1 MRFIDKADNHF
12 LILVRIAALTVQT
25 GDSVV
30 QFFDNFLLHLLGVV
44 GNNRKL
50 IRRVGAGY
58 YAVTGETA
66 DKTVQKAHT
75 YGAIVVFHGMRF
87 GIVLA
92 VDEIT
97 CDRYYRVNCEH
108 DEKEVELRVFFAQI
122 LGNDIRSAGRTV
134 AFEQYAEAQSA
145 DKSGNHDGIDG
156 VALNDS
162 VCVDRFILET
172 RHKLRYRLHL
182 LKHEVRKRERHAE
195 SRGFAREVLVYAE
208 KREHAQ
214 RCVYK
219 QRHISHAEIAEIL
232 DHYGDTVYTGRR
244 KIVRHDEKHIT
255 ERIKTAERKSERI
268 HPQFVFDEFFNC
280 HMVSENYNF
289 G

>member
-1 MRFIDKADNHF
+1 MIGRFVIDHALFFGLIESAESLVYVFDVRERVGIFLDYVFEVDELRFIDKADNHF

-50 IRRVGAGY
+50 IRRFGAGY

-75 YGAIVVFHGMRF
+75 HGAIVVFHGMRF

-97 CDRYYRVNCEH
+97 CDRYYRVNGER
-108 DEKEVELRVFFAQI
+108 DEKEVELRIFFAQV
-122 LGNDIRSAGRTV
+122 LGNDVRTAGRTV

-156 VALNDS
+156 VALNGS
-162 VCVDRFILET
+162 VCVDRFILEA
-172 RHKLRYRLHL
+172 RHELRDRLHL
-182 LKHEVRKRERHAE
+182 LEHEV
-195 SRGFAREVLVYAE
+195 
-208 KREHAQ
+208 
-214 RCVYK
+214 
-219 QRHISHAEIAEIL
+219 
-232 DHYGDTVYTGRR
+232 
-244 KIVRHDEKHIT
+244 
-255 ERIKTAERKSERI
+255 
-268 HPQFVFDEFFNC
+268 
-280 HMVSENYNF
+280 
-289 G
+289 